1 MPSEPLHAR
10 SPKRRF
16 PFLSLSALSEAS
28 LSQAQGF
35 ALLALV
41 CLVSLFLF
49 MGDTLFN
56 TRGEPRE
63 AVVALSM
70 LQDGNWILPVNN
82 GVDLA
87 YKPPLLHW
95 LVALC
100 SLPLGEVTELTARMP
115 SALALSGMLLG
126 LYAFL
131 APRRGVHTALLA
143 SVLTL
148 TCFEV
153 HRAGLTCRVD
163 MLLAALTVGALLLL
177 YVWHERGRRGV
188 PWWAVLCLS
197 GAFLT
202 KGPVGAALPLA
213 VMVVYGW
220 CQGAPWWRPVLTA
233 CWIGALACVL
243 PVAWYVAA
251 WQQGGERFV
260 ALVYEENV
268 LRLLGKMSYA
278 SHINPWYYHPI
289 MLLAGWVPYTLLA
302 VGALF
307 VVKWRSCPLTTCP
320 WHRLRDWW
328 RSLDSVERFSWLA
341 FGIIL
346 VFYCI
351 PKSKRSV
358 YLLPVYPFVGY
369 GMACLCKWLAHE
381 HARLVRGYV
390 WLLAVLAVLL
400 TGVWGLLQVD
410 AVAAVVLQ
418 HAGQKAQNVAF
429 VEALR
434 SWPQGVMAWV
444 AVLMPVVAFVAW
456 VRHRRTHRQRMLC
469 AMVVALPLSL
479 HLALDGYYLP
489 RMLNVKSD
497 YYCAQ
502 RIKQMVP
509 EGRIYSF
516 RTDVTPGNP
525 MHPFTINFYLGDRIA
540 PYEAFRPAEGYLLA
554 GDADI
559 DAFKE
564 RYPQLATS
572 EVMDLQHKSCDDRKM
587 LHFYRFTTLST
598 AQP

>member
-1 MPSEPLHAR
+1 M
-10 SPKRRF
+10 
-16 PFLSLSALSEAS
+16 
-28 LSQAQGF
+28 
-35 ALLALV
+35 
-41 CLVSLFLF
+41 
-49 MGDTLFN
+49 
-56 TRGEPRE
+56 
-63 AVVALSM
+63 
-70 LQDGNWILPVNN
+70 
-82 GVDLA
+82 
-87 YKPPLLHW
+87 
-95 LVALC
+95 
-100 SLPLGEVTELTARMP
+100 
-115 SALALSGMLLG
+115 
-126 LYAFL
+126 
-131 APRRGVHTALLA
+131 
-143 SVLTL
+143 
-148 TCFEV
+148 
-153 HRAGLTCRVD
+153 
-163 MLLAALTVGALLLL
+163 
-177 YVWHERGRRGV
+177 
-188 PWWAVLCLS
+188 
-197 GAFLT
+197 
-202 KGPVGAALPLA
+202 
-213 VMVVYGW
+213 
-220 CQGAPWWRPVLTA
+220 
-233 CWIGALACVL
+233 
-243 PVAWYVAA
+243 
-251 WQQGGERFV
+251 
-260 ALVYEENV
+260 
-268 LRLLGKMSYA
+268 
-278 SHINPWYYHPI
+278 
-289 MLLAGWVPYTLLA
+289 
-302 VGALF
+302 
-307 VVKWRSCPLTTCP
+307 
-320 WHRLRDWW
+320 RDWW

-390 WLLAVLAVLL
+390 WLLAVLAALL
-400 TGVWGLLQVD
+400 SGVWGLLQVD

-456 VRHRRTHRQRMLC
+456 VRHRNTNRRRMLC